1 MLLNLIC
8 FLTSQFSSH
17 LPCSCLH
24 HVTQWSHNFFLAG
37 SQFRVSLLFTDVL
50 CQVPGARC
58 TRCRSLL
65 LRRGSVRDWMV
76 SSPLGVAPMITRP
89 SPLAAPPPNE
99 HSLFRRRV
107 YRNFKSHRDCHS
119 YSHIWAYRLYRLYQ
133 LYHAH
138 MCQYTV

>member
-1 MLLNLIC
+1 MFC
-8 FLTSQFSSH
+8 
-17 LPCSCLH
+17 
-24 HVTQWSHNFFLAG
+24 A
-37 SQFRVSLLFTDVL
+37 R
-50 CQVPGARC
+50 CQVRTRC

-65 LRRGSVRDWMV
+65 LRRGAVRDWMV

-119 YSHIWAYRLYRLYQ
+119 YSQIWAYRLYRLYQ

-138 MCQYTV
+138 ICANISYKPINYHIPTRTNPSGSKSPSETIDEQSTALYLPR